1 MASNPLRYP
10 WLMPSLLKSLEYILH
25 PPNLIQSFWKKP
37 VQAVTEVKVMLVL
50 PLSCI
55 RTVWSTDCLQKGL
68 CFASEVDDVLC
79 WWLYVTNV
87 QVPSLFFLLRK
98 GRGEERKKKREKER
112 EKKKEREKDKQ
123 RKKKKERLSIFG
135 HGNTHFS
142 LCLLEGWAQGEYWP
156 EATRLSHHSKDF
168 LEEAR

>member
-1 MASNPLRYP
+1 
-10 WLMPSLLKSLEYILH
+10 MPSLLKSLEYILD

-37 VQAVTEVKVMLVL
+37 MQALTEVKVMLVL

-87 QVPSLFFLLRK
+87 QVPSLFLVWEKEEGKR
-98 GRGEERKKKREKER
+98 ERKRERKKER
-112 EKKKEREKDKQ
+112 EKENEREKDKQ
-123 RKKKKERLSIFG
+123 RKKKKERLNIFH

-168 LEEAR
+168 VEEAR